1 MGGTG
6 GSVTLGAAGA
16 GEGVA
21 GCGVSSNCKPGADG
35 AGTAEVGAGVLLP
48 FGNAGGVSV
57 ASSWSMRLAKSGA
70 GALVDSSGWIT
81 RPASVPGRGVEN
93 GAVGSGSTLPGKRV
107 AGGSGTVVIGSGVG
121 AAAGGIL
128 GAAEAGAGDGATA
141 AAEGAAGGVTGAETA
156 GAGMGAGEAA
166 GAAGVLWATG
176 GGVDTSGAWPATG
189 ASASTSCTVRTTS
202 SIPTCDLTR

>member
-1 MGGTG
+1 M
-6 GSVTLGAAGA
+6 
-16 GEGVA
+16 GVA

-93 GAVGSGSTLPGKRV
+93 GAVGSGSTLLGRRV
-107 AGGSGTVVIGSGVG
+107 AAESGPGALGSGAGAGAGALGATGTGVAAAGALGASDATGFCIAAGAGGAAGALGVG
-121 AAAGGIL
+121 TAGTGDGVTEAGAGAVVAAAGGAL
-128 GAAEAGAGDGATA
+128 
-141 AAEGAAGGVTGAETA
+141 GAAGGVE
-156 GAGMGAGEAA
+156 
-166 GAAGVLWATG
+166 
-176 GGVDTSGAWPATG
+176 TSGAWPATG
-189 ASASTSCTVRTTS
+189 ASARTS
-202 SIPTCDLTR
+202 